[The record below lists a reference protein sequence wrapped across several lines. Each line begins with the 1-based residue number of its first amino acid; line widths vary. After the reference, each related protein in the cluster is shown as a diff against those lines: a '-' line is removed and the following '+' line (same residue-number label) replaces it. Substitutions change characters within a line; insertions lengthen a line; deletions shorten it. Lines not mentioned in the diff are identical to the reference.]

1 MPVANRT
8 FAVIRNSFSRYEKKF
23 SPILIKK
30 HTYRK
35 KKKIR
40 VLIISKPT
48 LDNIVKHL
56 TIFQKKNTTFASD
69 SKIAK
74 NGK

>member
-23 SPILIKK
+23 SPILIKE

-56 TIFQKKNTTFASD
+56 TIFRKKNTTFASD